1 VIKLLFLARE
11 QKNSGK
17 KFFLFIEH
25 EVLFYETPFLQRA
38 RRNDVCGAIRK
49 KSAVVVGRVLNF
61 GTKEGTNREADY
73 MCFSPLRRKTSELE
87 GEEYTSRI
95 VSGIDR
101 LDPPL
106 VSSRFT
112 RLCTTFG
119 ETGGS
124 RWRHRST
131 NIRPM

>member
-1 VIKLLFLARE
+1 
-11 QKNSGK
+11 
-17 KFFLFIEH
+17 
-25 EVLFYETPFLQRA
+25 
-38 RRNDVCGAIRK
+38 
-49 KSAVVVGRVLNF
+49 
-61 GTKEGTNREADY
+61 
-73 MCFSPLRRKTSELE
+73 MCFSPLRRKKSELE
-87 GEEYTSRI
+87 GEEYTSTI

-112 RLCTTFG
+112 RLCTAFG
-119 ETGGS
+119 ETGKSADWLAQIQPSS

>member
-1 VIKLLFLARE
+1 
-11 QKNSGK
+11 
-17 KFFLFIEH
+17 
-25 EVLFYETPFLQRA
+25 
-38 RRNDVCGAIRK
+38 
-49 KSAVVVGRVLNF
+49 
-61 GTKEGTNREADY
+61 
-73 MCFSPLRRKTSELE
+73 MCFSPLRRMTSELE

-119 ETGGS
+119 ETGKS
-124 RWRHRST
+124 ADTTADFLLLSACAPNAYAPRHLGKPESLL
-131 NIRPM
+131 IGQICLPMPSATALLSGRRQKKSGGNLDVKYDGTKRR

>member
-1 VIKLLFLARE
+1 
-11 QKNSGK
+11 
-17 KFFLFIEH
+17 
-25 EVLFYETPFLQRA
+25 
-38 RRNDVCGAIRK
+38 
-49 KSAVVVGRVLNF
+49 LNF
-61 GTKEGTNREADY
+61 ETKREVDY

-87 GEEYTSRI
+87 GEEYTIRI

-112 RLCTTFG
+112 RLCTAFVCGATAFG
-119 ETGGS
+119 ETGKSADGLAQIQPSS

-131 NIRPM
+131 NIMPM